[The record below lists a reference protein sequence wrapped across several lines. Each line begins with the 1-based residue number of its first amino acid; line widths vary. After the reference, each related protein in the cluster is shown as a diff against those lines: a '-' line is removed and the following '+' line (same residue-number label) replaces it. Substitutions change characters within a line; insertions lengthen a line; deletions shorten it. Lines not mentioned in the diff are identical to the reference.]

1 MAFFR
6 TDDLAGVE
14 MLPGVTR
21 RAVWLEGV
29 MMTFF
34 EFEPNTVIPS
44 HDHPHEQITYVV
56 KGRLAF
62 TLGQETREIG
72 PGEGVCVSSGI
83 PHSARVL
90 GQPAVV
96 LDAWH
101 PVRDDY
107 R

>member
-6 TDDLAGVE
+6 TADLPGVE

-29 MMTFF
+29 MMTFY
-34 EFEPNTVIPS
+34 EFEPDTVVPS
-44 HDHPHEQITYVV
+44 HDHPHEQISYVV
-56 KGRLAF
+56 EGRLEFA
-62 TLGQETREIG
+62 LGQETREIG
-72 PGEGVCVSSGI
+72 PGEGVCVPSGI

-90 GQPAVV
+90 GGRAVV

-101 PVRDDY
+101 PVREEY